1 MRVVAGRL
9 RGRRLLVDAGRDTR
23 PTSERAR
30 AGLFDWLGSRVLEAR
45 VLDLFAGCGA
55 LGIEALSR
63 GATRAVFVERAR
75 AALGALRRNLEALEL
90 GDAAVVV
97 ARDVQRFLADP
108 GAQHGPFELILADPP
123 YGGDWPQR
131 LAGSER
137 VTALLAPGGTLV
149 AERSVRDPEPAP
161 APGLRLRGT
170 KTYGETAFDWFEH
183 EESTR

>member
-63 GATRAVFVERAR
+63 GATSAVFVERAR
-75 AALGALRRNLEALEL
+75 GALGALRRNLEALEL
-90 GDAAVVV
+90 EELAVVV
-97 ARDVQRFLADP
+97 ASDVQRFLA
-108 GAQHGPFELILADPP
+108 GAGARHGPFELILADPP
-123 YGGDWPQR
+123 YGADWPAR
-131 LAGSER
+131 LAGSPR
-137 VTALLAPGGTLV
+137 TAALLVPGGALV
-149 AERSVRDPEPAP
+149 AERSARDPQPEPAP
-161 APGLRLRGT
+161 ELRLRAT

-183 EESTR
+183 EETTR